1 MMMRAIWIT
10 SFMYNLCII
19 QLYRFLFYVMRVV
32 MTRQDGAGPMST
44 DYDHLF
50 SSILNFYIYTQVF
63 FLVLYDDF
71 GGGRLNS
78 PERFFLKKE
87 KKLWRERKCILQPFF
102 LVCCVFLSI
111 GKRFFRQISSKGRDG
126 PRGLVDSCTELNS
139 TASIDDPKLLLF
151 SLSTTTLEND
161 FNDHSIRFQYQRIR
175 NPMSDIFK

>member
-1 MMMRAIWIT
+1 MYYTIVSIPLLCDACSNDSPRWRGSHVNRLRSSFFFDFKLLHIYT
-10 SFMYNLCII
+10 SF
-19 QLYRFLFYVMRVV
+19 F
-32 MTRQDGAGPMST
+32 
-44 DYDHLF
+44 F
-50 SSILNFYIYTQVF
+50 S
-63 FLVLYDDF
+63 VLYDDF

-126 PRGLVDSCTELNS
+126 PRGLADSCTELNS